1 MNLPVLTLGTAAVDF
16 VSGLERL
23 HGPVTVVRRCTE
35 LAELLAAAQ
44 SGLARAAIVAGQTQ
58 DLDGGV
64 LERLHSAEVSV
75 VALTDDDGERLRLQ
89 ALGIRTGAETVEPAV
104 LAALVAESAAQLQGA
119 WPPARTAAGTA
130 GPPLAGLA
138 DPARALEPRIADP
151 VQAGPPA
158 ADGGLVAVWGPAG
171 APGRTTVAVNLAAEY
186 AASGQRTLLVDADTY
201 GASVAAFLGLLD
213 ESAALAHACRM
224 ADQGVLDREAFE
236 RVCLKVAVTGTSLRV
251 LTGITRVDRWTE
263 LRPSALGTV
272 LTLARAVADVVV
284 VDCGFSLEHEEE
296 LSFDSMAPRRN
307 GATLRVLELAD
318 RVLAVGSA
326 DSIGMP
332 RLVRALDELGHA
344 VPSASAEVV
353 LNKVRAAAVGPRPEA
368 QLREAWERF
377 GPVHEI
383 RALLPA
389 DPAAA
394 DAALLGGS
402 VLLEAAPDSA
412 LRHAIAALSGSRLS
426 APRRGLRRR
435 ALVKVKF

>member
-1 MNLPVLTLGTAAVDF
+1 MSLPVLTLGTAAVDF

-64 LERLHSAEVSV
+64 LERLLSAEVSV

-89 ALGIRTGAETVEPAV
+89 ALGIRTGAETVEPAA
-104 LAALVAESAAQLQGA
+104 LAALVAESAAQLQGS
-119 WPPARTAAGTA
+119 WPAALPAAGVA
-130 GPPLAGLA
+130 GRMAGLA
-138 DPARALEPRIADP
+138 DPARALQPRAAAP
-151 VQAGPPA
+151 VQPGPPA
-158 ADGGLVAVWGPAG
+158 ADGQLVAVWGPAG

-186 AASGQRTLLVDADTY
+186 AAAGQRTLLVDADTY

-251 LTGITRVDRWTE
+251 LTGITRADRWTE
-263 LRPSALGTV
+263 LRPSALGAV
-272 LTLARAVADVVV
+272 LALARAVADVVV

-326 DSIGMP
+326 DSVGLP
-332 RLVRALDELGHA
+332 RLIRALDELGRA

-353 LNKVRAAAVGPRPEA
+353 LNKVRAAAVGARPEA

-377 GPVHEI
+377 GPVREI

-402 VLLEAAPDSA
+402 VLLESAPDSA
-412 LRHAIAALSGSRLS
+412 LRHAIAGLAGSRLP

>member
-1 MNLPVLTLGTAAVDF
+1 MSLPVLTLGTAAVDF

-44 SGLARAAIVAGQTQ
+44 SGLARAAIIAGQTQ

-75 VALTDDDGERLRLQ
+75 VALTDDDAERLRLE
-89 ALGIRTGAETVEPAV
+89 ALGIRTGAETVAPAA
-104 LAALVAESAAQLQGA
+104 LAALVAESAAQLQGT
-119 WPPARTAAGTA
+119 WPPARAAAGAA
-130 GPPLAGLA
+130 GPRLAGLA
-138 DPARALEPRIADP
+138 DPARALQPRDADP
-151 VQAGPPA
+151 VQPGPPA
-158 ADGGLVAVWGPAG
+158 ANGELVAVWGPAG

-186 AASGQRTLLVDADTY
+186 AAAGQRTLLVDADTY

-236 RVCLKVAVTGTSLRV
+236 RVCLKVAVSGTSLGV

-272 LTLARAVADVVV
+272 LELARAVADVVV

-326 DSIGMP
+326 DSVGLP
-332 RLVRALDELGHA
+332 RLVRALDDLERA
-344 VPSASAEVV
+344 VPAASAEVV
-353 LNKVRAAAVGPRPEA
+353 LNKVRAAAVGARPEA

-377 GPVHEI
+377 GPVREI

-389 DPAAA
+389 DTAAA
-394 DAALLGGS
+394 DASLLGGS
-402 VLLEAAPDSA
+402 VLLESAPDSA
-412 LRHAIAALSGSRLS
+412 LRHAIAGLAGSRLA
-426 APRRGLRRR
+426 APRQGFRRR

>member
-1 MNLPVLTLGTAAVDF
+1 MSLPVLTLGTAAADF

-35 LAELLAAAQ
+35 LAEMLAAAQ

-64 LERLHSAEVSV
+64 VERLHSAEVSV
-75 VALTDDDGERLRLQ
+75 VALTDDDGERLRLEG
-89 ALGIRTGAETVEPAV
+89 LGIRTGAESVEPEA
-104 LAALVAESAAQLQGA
+104 LAALVAESAAQLQGLGA
-119 WPPARTAAGTA
+119 PAQAAGS
-130 GPPLAGLA
+130 GIPRLAGLA
-138 DPARALEPRIADP
+138 DPARSLQPRDADP
-151 VQAGPPA
+151 VPPGLPA
-158 ADGGLVAVWGPAG
+158 AQGELVAVWGPAG

-186 AASGQRTLLVDADTY
+186 AAAGQRALLVDADTY

-236 RVCLKVAVTGTSLRV
+236 RVCLKVAVTGTTLRV

-263 LRPSALGTV
+263 LRPAALATV
-272 LTLARAVADVVV
+272 LELARGVADVVV
-284 VDCGFSLEHEEE
+284 VDCGFSLEHDEE

-326 DSIGMP
+326 DAVGLP
-332 RLVRALDELGHA
+332 RLVRALDELEHA

-353 LNKVRAAAVGPRPEA
+353 LNKVRSAAVGARPEA

-377 GPVHEI
+377 GPVRDI
-383 RALLPA
+383 RALLPS

-402 VLLEAAPDSA
+402 VLLESAPGSA
-412 LRHAIAALSGSRLS
+412 LRHAIAGLAGTQLP

-435 ALVKVKF
+435 ALAKVKF

>member
-1 MNLPVLTLGTAAVDF
+1 
-16 VSGLERL
+16 
-23 HGPVTVVRRCTE
+23 
-35 LAELLAAAQ
+35 
-44 SGLARAAIVAGQTQ
+44 
-58 DLDGGV
+58 
-64 LERLHSAEVSV
+64 
-75 VALTDDDGERLRLQ
+75 
-89 ALGIRTGAETVEPAV
+89 
-104 LAALVAESAAQLQGA
+104 
-119 WPPARTAAGTA
+119 
-130 GPPLAGLA
+130 
-138 DPARALEPRIADP
+138 
-151 VQAGPPA
+151 
-158 ADGGLVAVWGPAG
+158 
-171 APGRTTVAVNLAAEY
+171 VAVNLAAEY
-186 AASGQRTLLVDADTY
+186 AAAGQRALLVDADTY

-224 ADQGVLDREAFE
+224 ADQGVLDRQAFE
-236 RVCLKVAVTGTSLRV
+236 RVCLKVAVTGTSLWV

-272 LTLARAVADVVV
+272 LELARCVADVVV

-296 LSFDSMAPRRN
+296 ISFDSMAPRRN

-326 DSIGMP
+326 DAVGLP
-332 RLVRALDELGHA
+332 RLVRALGELEQA
-344 VPSASAEVV
+344 VPSAPAEII

-377 GPVHEI
+377 GPVRGI

-389 DPAAA
+389 DQAAA

-402 VLLEAAPDSA
+402 VLLESAPDSA
-412 LRHAIAALSGSRLS
+412 LRRAIAGLAGTKLS